1 MKNLLICVI
10 VLVFSVT
17 QAGCIAFSVVH
28 GRYKMPTPP
37 VMDKDQVLIERGAPA
52 RTYHNNGREYWVYP
66 TKKQWAWRGIAF
78 TVILTLPLI
87 IPVGSEA
94 TVLGFEGERL
104 VSIKTDST
112 ISKTYGCYG
121 VDGMIC
127 GLGWDSDFRTG
138 ESLDPR
144 YSYRD

>member
-1 MKNLLICVI
+1 MKNLLICIMVI
-10 VLVFSVT
+10 MFSVSQT
-17 QAGCIAFSVVH
+17 GCVGFSVVH
-28 GRYKMPTPP
+28 GRYETPAPP
-37 VMDKDQVLIERGAPA
+37 VMDKDQVLHERGAPA
-52 RTYHNNGREYWVYP
+52 RTYHKDGREYWVYP
-66 TKKQWAWRGIAF
+66 TKKQWAWRGIVF
-78 TVILTLPLI
+78 TVIISLPLV
-87 IPVGSEA
+87 IPVGYEA

-112 ISKTYGCYG
+112 VETTYGCWG